1 MLAKLVS
8 TCIVSGALVALSA
21 ALSLPSAAQEIVHAL
36 TGTVSAIDAHSGA
49 ITVLQ
54 DDHST
59 AVFPRADDK
68 KASSAIDK
76 RIATEITPADAFN
89 KSGAYSIIFYYGD
102 GDSREVVALKTL
114 GKGPFSS
121 TEGTVEKYDRL
132 KSIAVKDS
140 SGAVHVFTIDPA
152 TVAETNFGAVP
163 AKKFSADKGDHV
175 RIVSSTATGTD
186 TALFVRDL

>member
-8 TCIVSGALVALSA
+8 TCIVSGALVALS
-21 ALSLPSAAQEIVHAL
+21 LPSGAQEIIHAL

-59 AVFPRADDK
+59 AVFERADDK
-68 KASSAIDK
+68 KASSGIDK
-76 RIATEITPADAFN
+76 RIAAETTQADDFN

-102 GDSREVVALKTL
+102 GDARQVVALKPL

-121 TEGTVEKYDRL
+121 TEGTVKSYDRS
-132 KSIAVKDS
+132 KSIAIKDS
-140 SGAVHVFTIDPA
+140 TGAVHLFAIDPA

-163 AKKFSADKGDHV
+163 AKRFSADKGDHV
-175 RIVSSTATGTD
+175 RIVSSSATGTD